1 MSMPVLILIASQVL
15 YTTGDFMGRVYM
27 SRHGFCAAAF
37 LSWWFAVYFI
47 LRTIAMFGQLYVFTT
62 VPLGKTMALFGA
74 VSILL
79 SNALGLLLLK
89 EVLSPMAYAG
99 VTLAI
104 VAFVIMAFR

>member
-1 MSMPVLILIASQVL
+1 MPVIILVASQML

-27 SRHGFCAAAF
+27 ARYGFCTAAF

-62 VPLGKTMALFGA
+62 IPLGKTMALFGA

-79 SNALGLLLLK
+79 SNVLGFLLLK
-89 EVLSPMAYAG
+89 EVLSPTAYVG

-104 VAFVIMAFR
+104 VAFVILVFR

>member
-1 MSMPVLILIASQVL
+1 MPVLILVASQLL

-27 SRHGFCAAAF
+27 GRYGFSAAAF

-47 LRTIAMFGQLYVFTT
+47 LRTIAMFGQLYVFTAM
-62 VPLGKTMALFGA
+62 PLGKTMALFGA

-79 SNALGLLLLK
+79 SNVLGLLLLK
-89 EVLSPMAYAG
+89 EVLSPTAYAG

-104 VAFVIMAFR
+104 VAFVILVFK